1 MHDSHLD
8 SSEDSNWPTL
18 LCIDD
23 DLQIGESIK
32 LRLSEYEV
40 HVILS
45 FHGMHGFHEAMS
57 QKPDLI
63 ITDMRMPQG
72 EGNVVVECVRNN
84 PDTCQIPI
92 IILTGQRDRPL
103 EKQMRRLGVQDYF
116 NKPLHFDELR
126 EAIAKYIPLRKRPLV
141 ESDAV

>member
-1 MHDSHLD
+1 MPDSHPD
-8 SSEDSNWPTL
+8 SSNSSNWPTL

-32 LRLSEYEV
+32 LRLSEHEV
-40 HVILS
+40 NVVLC
-45 FHGMHGFHEAMS
+45 FHGMHGFHEAMR

-103 EKQMRRLGVQDYF
+103 EAQMRRLGVQDYL
-116 NKPLHFDELR
+116 NKPVNFDELR
-126 EAIAKYIPLRKRPLV
+126 ETIAKYIPLRRRPEMVL
-141 ESDAV
+141 EQM

>member
-1 MHDSHLD
+1 MSDANQDYSD
-8 SSEDSNWPTL
+8 KSKRPIL

-40 HVILS
+40 EVVLC
-45 FHGMHGFHEAMS
+45 FHGMHGFHEAMK
-57 QKPDLI
+57 QTPDLI

-72 EGNVVVECVRNN
+72 EGNIVVECVRSNSK
-84 PDTCQIPI
+84 TSQIPI

-103 EKQMRRLGVQDYF
+103 EAQMRRLGVQDYL
-116 NKPLHFDELR
+116 NKPVDFDELR
-126 EAIAKYIPLRKRPLV
+126 EAIVKYIPLRKRAETVL
-141 ESDAV
+141 EQT